1 MTHEAHDHDGG
12 LSVDLSTL
20 LNRRLVLGLMA
31 GAGLTALVGCGD
43 DAGSATATGSPSG
56 TSSPA
61 TTRDSAAGGANAG
74 DASCEEIPAE
84 TAGPFPGDGSNG
96 PSVLT
101 QSGIVR
107 ADIRASFG
115 SASGVAEGVP
125 LTVRLTVVD
134 TAKGCAPRSGAAVYV
149 WHCDRDGNYSMYSPG
164 VTQENYLR
172 GVQETDA
179 AGTVIFRSVFPGCYA
194 GRWPHIHFEVYPS
207 LAEATA
213 PDHKIATSQLAFP
226 KTACEAAYAASGYQG
241 SGRNLARVSLDEDS
255 VFRDGYAAQLAT
267 VAGGVPAGFEASL
280 TVPI

>member
-12 LSVDLSTL
+12 LAVDLSTL

-43 DAGSATATGSPSG
+43 DAGSPAAGSP
-56 TSSPA
+56 TA
-61 TTRDSAAGGANAG
+61 AAGGAEATTTGG

-107 ADIRASFG
+107 ADIRSSFG
-115 SASGVAEGVP
+115 SASAIAEGVP
-125 LTVRLTVVD
+125 LTLRLTVVD
-134 TAKGCAPRSGAAVYV
+134 TAKGCAARSGAAVYV
-149 WHCDRDGNYSMYSPG
+149 WHCDRAGNYSMYSPG
-164 VTQENYLR
+164 VTRENYLR

-179 AGTVIFRSVFPGCYA
+179 AGAVTFRSVFPGCYA

-207 LAEATA
+207 LAEATT
-213 PDHKIATSQLAFP
+213 PDNKIATSQLAFP
-226 KTACEAAYAASGYQG
+226 KTACDAAYAADGYRD
-241 SGRNLARVSLDEDS
+241 SARNLARVSLEEDS
-255 VFRDGYAAQLAT
+255 VFRDGYAAQLAGI
-267 VAGGVPAGFEASL
+267 AGGVPAGFRASL

>member
-1 MTHEAHDHDGG
+1 MTPEAHDHDGG

-43 DAGSATATGSPSG
+43 DEGSPAG
-56 TSSPA
+56 AASPTA
-61 TTRDSAAGGANAG
+61 ARNSAASDANAG
-74 DASCEEIPAE
+74 DASCEDIPAE

-107 ADIRASFG
+107 ADIRSSFG

-134 TAKGCAPRSGAAVYV
+134 TAKGCAARSGAAVYV

-179 AGTVIFRSVFPGCYA
+179 AGTVTFRSIFPGCYA

-207 LAEATA
+207 LAEATT

-226 KTACEAAYAASGYQG
+226 EATCEAAYAASGYRD
-241 SGRNLARVSLDEDS
+241 SSRNLARVSLDSDG
-255 VFRDGYAAQLAT
+255 VFRDGYAAQLAK
-267 VAGGVPAGFEASL
+267 VAGSVPAGFEASL